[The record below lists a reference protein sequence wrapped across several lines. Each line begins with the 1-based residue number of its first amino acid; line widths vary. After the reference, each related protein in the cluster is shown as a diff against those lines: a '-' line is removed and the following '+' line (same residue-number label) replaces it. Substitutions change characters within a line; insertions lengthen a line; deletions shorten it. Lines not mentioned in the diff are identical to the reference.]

1 MNNSI
6 RKCGPTFFIPWDTVD
21 SMFSLW
27 TKQYF
32 GDQVIRMH
40 LDYDLHDN
48 SYSFC
53 INLKYNNICRTKLR
67 EFLNRHDPFSRMELT
82 ADCPTL
88 VFDDNE
94 ANWILEEALQPDIP
108 GIRIETYLARENG
121 IYIICDQGRRAT

>member
-6 RKCGPTFFIPWDTVD
+6 RKCDPTFFIPWDTVD

-53 INLKYNNICRTKLR
+53 INLKYNVKAKLFCPEIAGLFCRIAGL
-67 EFLNRHDPFSRMELT
+67 FCHDSR
-82 ADCPTL
+82 
-88 VFDDNE
+88 
-94 ANWILEEALQPDIP
+94 ANLSLKPVCF
-108 GIRIETYLARENG
+108 GIAIS
-121 IYIICDQGRRAT
+121 

>member
-53 INLKYNNICRTKLR
+53 VNYPRLKSRASLARRDNDLKY
-67 EFLNRHDPFSRMELT
+67 
-82 ADCPTL
+82 CP
-88 VFDDNE
+88 
-94 ANWILEEALQPDIP
+94 
-108 GIRIETYLARENG
+108 
-121 IYIICDQGRRAT
+121 

>member
-6 RKCGPTFFIPWDTVD
+6 RKCDPTFFIPWDTVD

-48 SYSFC
+48 SYSFLHQPQ
-53 INLKYNNICRTKLR
+53 IQQY
-67 EFLNRHDPFSRMELT
+67 
-82 ADCPTL
+82 
-88 VFDDNE
+88 
-94 ANWILEEALQPDIP
+94 LQDKTT
-108 GIRIETYLARENG
+108 RIS
-121 IYIICDQGRRAT
+121 

>member
-48 SYSFC
+48 Y
-53 INLKYNNICRTKLR
+53 Y
-67 EFLNRHDPFSRMELT
+67 
-82 ADCPTL
+82 L
-88 VFDDNE
+88 VFVSTSNTTIFAGQNYE
-94 ANWILEEALQPDIP
+94 NFLIVMILF
-108 GIRIETYLARENG
+108 
-121 IYIICDQGRRAT
+121 RAWSSRPIVRL